1 MKNMTFFLSL
11 ILLNMKT
18 FALENEKL
26 QFTNSNLFIY
36 RCNNSSEN
44 YINCDF
50 NNLQIGSYSIKKL
63 NEFNYNISYEYSNCN
78 FNNLNATFYAQK
90 NFHRV
95 TKGKNNAILK
105 GYSIVLN
112 DYYSWHT
119 KTSKYDKTC
128 NLVINQ
134 ISASLSE
141 FSVSRL
147 EAYINVFYE
156 YKKLVD
162 MYSKSYDL
170 LKNLN
175 DQVNKIGVYNI
186 SFQIGFIENELKKN
200 LIIYDDIFWQS
211 NIELILLEIEQFK
224 TLNQFYNKD
233 EYISF
238 RSKITEVIKNVI
250 IDINI
255 NEIRKNMETSRL
267 NAIKILDELKSFPQY
282 DKKQFD
288 YYSKKLN

>member
-11 ILLNMKT
+11 ILVNVKT
-18 FALENEKL
+18 FALESEKL
-26 QFTNSNLFIY
+26 QFTKSNLFIS

-44 YINCDF
+44 YINCNF
-50 NNLQIGSYSIKKL
+50 NNLQLGSYSIKKL

-78 FNNLNATFYAQK
+78 FNNLNATFYAHK
-90 NFHRV
+90 SFHRV
-95 TKGKNNAILK
+95 TEGKNNALLK

-112 DYYSWHT
+112 DYYPWHT

-128 NLVINQ
+128 SFVINQ
-134 ISASLSE
+134 ISSSLSE
-141 FSVSRL
+141 FSLSRL

-175 DQVNKIGVYNI
+175 DQINKIGAYNI

-200 LIIYDDIFWQS
+200 LTIYDDIFWQS

-238 RSKITEVIKNVI
+238 RNKITEVIKNVL

-255 NEIRKNMETSRL
+255 NEIRKNMETSKL

>member
-11 ILLNMKT
+11 ILLNVKT
-18 FALENEKL
+18 FALESEKL
-26 QFTNSNLFIY
+26 QFTNSNLFIS

-50 NNLQIGSYSIKKL
+50 NNLQLGSYSIKKI

-78 FNNLNATFYAQK
+78 FNNLNATFYAHK

-95 TKGKNNAILK
+95 TEGKNNATLK

-112 DYYSWHT
+112 DYYPWYT
-119 KTSKYDKTC
+119 KTSKYDKNC
-128 NLVINQ
+128 SFVINQ

-175 DQVNKIGVYNI
+175 DQVNKVGVYNI
-186 SFQIGFIENELKKN
+186 SFQICFIENELKKN
-200 LIIYDDIFWQS
+200 LTIYDDIFWQS

-233 EYISF
+233 EYSTF
-238 RSKITEVIKNVI
+238 RNKITEVIKNVL

-255 NEIRKNMETSRL
+255 NEIRKNMETSKL
-267 NAIKILDELKSFPQY
+267 NAIKILGELKSFPQY